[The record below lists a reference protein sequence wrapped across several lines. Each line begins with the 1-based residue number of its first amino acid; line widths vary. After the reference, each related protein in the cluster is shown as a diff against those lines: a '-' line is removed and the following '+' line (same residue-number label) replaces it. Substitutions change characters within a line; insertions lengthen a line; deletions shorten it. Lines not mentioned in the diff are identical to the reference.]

1 MPETNAQPHLPP
13 VETPNSSRATCGKKI
28 LLVDD
33 EKGNRTILRK
43 ILEHE
48 GYVVAEADSAEAAF
62 GQYAAFCPDLV
73 LLDVLM
79 PGMNGFNAC
88 REIHRRYHTQ
98 AAPIIFITARSES
111 HAIVEGFDAG
121 GVDYVLKPFRQ
132 GEVVARIHTHLQLKL
147 LLTHKQILL
156 AELSQADSAKNR
168 FLGMAAHDLRNP
180 LASIRGL
187 AEFLLDGSAGQLNPA
202 QDELVHL
209 IQETCKIME
218 SVVNDLL
225 DWATIE
231 AGELK
236 LEPKPIHLNELLVK
250 SVRFNGMT
258 ADRKKTRIMLSE
270 TREAPLIRV
279 DENRTRQVIDN
290 LLSNAIKYSPAG
302 STIHVVHQFDPA
314 KNHQIVRVRDQ
325 GPGIPQEELGRLF
338 TDFGRLSTRPTGGE
352 PSTGLGLAICRK
364 IVESHHGTI
373 EAENLPSGGCE
384 FRVCLRDLEVP
395 PNLRTRVELL
405 KKRLNE

>member
-1 MPETNAQPHLPP
+1 
-13 VETPNSSRATCGKKI
+13 
-28 LLVDD
+28 
-33 EKGNRTILRK
+33 
-43 ILEHE
+43 
-48 GYVVAEADSAEAAF
+48 
-62 GQYAAFCPDLV
+62 
-73 LLDVLM
+73 
-79 PGMNGFNAC
+79 
-88 REIHRRYHTQ
+88 
-98 AAPIIFITARSES
+98 
-111 HAIVEGFDAG
+111 VEGFDAG

-147 LLTHKQILL
+147 LLTHQQILL
-156 AELSQADSAKNR
+156 GELSQANSAKNH

-187 AEFLLDGSAGQLNPA
+187 AEFLLDGSVGQLNPA
-202 QDELVHL
+202 QCELAHL
-209 IQETCKIME
+209 IQETSQGME

-225 DWATIE
+225 DWATLE

-236 LEPKPIHLNELLVK
+236 LEPKPIYLNELLVK
-250 SVRFNGMT
+250 SVRFNGIIGK
-258 ADRKKTRIMLSE
+258 RKKTRIIFRE
-270 TREAPLIRV
+270 TREAPRISV
-279 DENRTRQVIDN
+279 DKDKTRQVIDN
-290 LLSNAIKYSPAG
+290 LLSNAVKYSPPG

-325 GPGIPQEELGRLF
+325 GPGIPIEELGRLF